1 MGEKGEEIQMVTAL
15 VETFFILIS
24 IFRTTIE
31 FQINAR
37 SIILR
42 LATNL
47 ELLNDEVEE
56 SKDCDDRNNAD
67 DDSHT

>member
-1 MGEKGEEIQMVTAL
+1 MVTAL